1 MKYRKLCDSSLD
13 VSEISLGSWLTYGVG
28 VEADRARDCL
38 EAAFEVGINF
48 IDTANIY
55 GRGAAETFLGEA
67 LKGRPR
73 DSYVLA
79 TKLYFPMTE
88 SDYGLSRAQVEKQL
102 DASLRRLQTDYV
114 DLYQCHRFDSATPLE
129 ETMEALTR
137 AVESG
142 KVRYIGFSEWP
153 ADKIRASLD
162 LSTSRGFAKFVSS
175 QPQYS
180 LVWREPE
187 DEIIPLC
194 ADNGISQ
201 IVWSPLGQGV
211 LSGKYDPDK
220 PPPVGSRATSAEMG
234 GFIERLMEP
243 GLLRAVQRLKPIAD
257 EAGLTMPQF
266 ALAWILREPNVASA
280 IIGASRP
287 EQVLE
292 NAHASGLIV
301 DTQLFLRAEA
311 IIDEA
316 MGIAR
321 EPA

>member
-1 MKYRKLCDSSLD
+1 MKYRKLGDSSLD

-28 VEADRARDCL
+28 VEADKARACL
-38 EAAFEVGINF
+38 DAAFDVGINF

-55 GRGAAETFLGEA
+55 GRGAAEAFLGEA
-67 LKGRPR
+67 LKERPR

-79 TKLYFPMTE
+79 TKLFFPMTDT
-88 SDYGLSRAQVEKQL
+88 DYGLSRAQVEKQL
-102 DASLRRLQTDYV
+102 DASLKRLQTDYV
-114 DLYQCHRFDSATPLE
+114 DLYQCHRYDSGTPLE
-129 ETMEALTR
+129 ETMEALDR
-137 AVESG
+137 AVDSG

-153 ADKIRASLD
+153 ADKIRQSLEI
-162 LSTSRGFAKFVSS
+162 SRSRGLKAFVSS

-187 DEIIPLC
+187 QEVIPLS

-201 IVWSPLGQGV
+201 IVGSPLGQGV
-211 LSGKYDPDK
+211 LTGKYDPDQ
-220 PPPVGSRATSAEMG
+220 PPPAGTRATSEEMG
-234 GFIERLMEP
+234 GFIQRLMQP
-243 GLLRAVQRLKPIAD
+243 DLLRAVRKLKPIAE
-257 EAGLTMPQF
+257 EAGLTLPQF
-266 ALAWILREPNVASA
+266 ALAWVLREPNVASA

-292 NAHASGLIV
+292 NAHASGLVV
-301 DTQLFLRAEA
+301 DTRLFLQAEA

-316 MGIAR
+316 MGQV

>member
-1 MKYRKLCDSSLD
+1 MKYRKLGDSSLD

-28 VEADRARDCL
+28 VEADKARACL
-38 EAAFEVGINF
+38 DAAFDVGINF

-67 LKGRPR
+67 LKERPR

-79 TKLYFPMTE
+79 TKLYFPMTDT
-88 SDYGLSRAQVEKQL
+88 DYGLSRAQVEKQL
-102 DASLRRLQTDYV
+102 DASLKRLQTDYV
-114 DLYQCHRFDSATPLE
+114 DLYQCHRYDSGTPLE
-129 ETMEALTR
+129 ETMEALDR
-137 AVESG
+137 AVDSG

-153 ADKIRASLD
+153 ADKIRESLEI
-162 LSTSRGFAKFVSS
+162 SRSRGLTKFVSS

-187 DEIIPLC
+187 QEIIPLS

-211 LSGKYDPDK
+211 LTGKYDPDQ
-220 PPPVGSRATSAEMG
+220 PLPAGTRATSEEMG
-234 GFIERLMEP
+234 GFIQRLMQP
-243 GLLRAVQRLKPIAD
+243 DLLRAVRNLKPIAE
-257 EAGLTMPQF
+257 EAGLTLPQF
-266 ALAWILREPNVASA
+266 ALAWVLREPNVASA

-301 DTQLFLRAEA
+301 DTRLFQQAEA

-316 MGIAR
+316 MGQV